1 MEKFIRYKDHII
13 LYSNDNWKTIESLK
27 ELSKSAIEEKNPDIT
42 TKVKLR
48 YLLGEKRGKII
59 IEELEKIRGQF
70 NLQKNDG
77 YGTAFEVFS
86 IAVLHD
92 IDYDLTMDNYIVNG
106 NQDGKIDAI
115 YWNNLE
121 ENILYQVKIDTL
133 DPKEINIVDVMSN
146 NYRSYVKTGKI
157 QSPETDDL
165 FRFCEKNKEHLTKNK
180 NMRIKIISNNDL
192 DDEINIKPIE
202 IFNLYFYNILI
213 RRQNNIELSLSIP
226 LKQNVANIV
235 GRKDIYAYF
244 VDAKTFVEDLLKC
257 EKIGNSENLYKFFY
271 DNVRGKLGS
280 NNSIQATIDD
290 EPNNFVKYNNG
301 VTITGEVEYL
311 EGTVS
316 IKVTNPVINN
326 GQQTIWNIMNR
337 YPNIENVS
345 LLVIVKDGKNVDV
358 KSKISKYTN
367 SQRNIKPIDL
377 LSLDEKLRCL
387 QENIF
392 KLTLDNDA
400 LFLDINFSGARN
412 YHSILKRMYSK
423 YQVIA
428 LDDFCKLYFGVSDL
442 ELGSW
447 KNTISSQLNKIV
459 DKSDEY
465 DVEKALLVCRTIS
478 KVKEYIANIND
489 KGKKNDLNSAEL
501 ALMYIVYK
509 YRVSL
514 DRAVD
519 VINHI
524 NNKYYYSIP
533 DDERISKLIDLYKS
547 NTIIKKIEEA
557 IIEMKIEK
565 AV

>member
-257 EKIGNSENLYKFFY
+257 EKIGNLDFLKF
-271 DNVRGKLGS
+271 
-280 NNSIQATIDD
+280 
-290 EPNNFVKYNNG
+290 
-301 VTITGEVEYL
+301 
-311 EGTVS
+311 
-316 IKVTNPVINN
+316 
-326 GQQTIWNIMNR
+326 
-337 YPNIENVS
+337 
-345 LLVIVKDGKNVDV
+345 
-358 KSKISKYTN
+358 
-367 SQRNIKPIDL
+367 
-377 LSLDEKLRCL
+377 
-387 QENIF
+387 
-392 KLTLDNDA
+392 
-400 LFLDINFSGARN
+400 
-412 YHSILKRMYSK
+412 
-423 YQVIA
+423 
-428 LDDFCKLYFGVSDL
+428 
-442 ELGSW
+442 
-447 KNTISSQLNKIV
+447 
-459 DKSDEY
+459 
-465 DVEKALLVCRTIS
+465 
-478 KVKEYIANIND
+478 
-489 KGKKNDLNSAEL
+489 
-501 ALMYIVYK
+501 
-509 YRVSL
+509 
-514 DRAVD
+514 
-519 VINHI
+519 
-524 NNKYYYSIP
+524 
-533 DDERISKLIDLYKS
+533 
-547 NTIIKKIEEA
+547 
-557 IIEMKIEK
+557 
-565 AV
+565 